1 MEIAG
6 GRHRWSNQITGALA
20 ELPLAIS
27 RKSGRAL
34 TLWRSEMGSNLNGY
48 TAEEDAIITEIYGT
62 VKTLNSQMHRL
73 PGRTPGGCWQRALYL
88 GLVKKTLMDCVRDL
102 MADGKPRTAAEIEKA
117 IGGRRKYVVEQMR
130 LASNGIDY
138 HICSYEGAG
147 RNFVFKAGP
156 GVNAVRPEP
165 MHTPL
170 KVYQQRRRDRRR
182 DDRQPKPVAKKAPPK
197 KKATRQPVQ
206 IDDRAKD
213 EKYRLPE
220 TRWPQYDLTAFNA
233 VQSMVRAGRQS
244 A

>member
-1 MEIAG
+1 M
-6 GRHRWSNQITGALA
+6 
-20 ELPLAIS
+20 
-27 RKSGRAL
+27 
-34 TLWRSEMGSNLNGY
+34 MGSNLNGY

-220 TRWPQYDLTAFNA
+220 TRWPQCDLTAFNA